1 MSNNYSY
8 VSIKIRE
15 EDKMYLEDL
24 KRKRN
29 KKLHEVVSEVIE
41 AHRFIETLM
50 IYLDCKT
57 VDEVSKA
64 LSKYLPVLYKKML
77 TQKLNKLQ
85 KEIHELSEEGILE
98 RDEAEEIEI
107 ILGKA
112 MDRIW
117 RKDKTIQKS
126 KA

>member
-15 EDKMYLEDL
+15 EDKIYLEDL

-29 KKLHEVVSEVIE
+29 KKLHEVVSEVID
-41 AHRFIETLM
+41 AHRFVENLM
-50 IYLDCKT
+50 IYLGCKT
-57 VDEVSKA
+57 IDEVSKA

-85 KEIHELSEEGILE
+85 NEIYELSEEGILE

-126 KA
+126 KV